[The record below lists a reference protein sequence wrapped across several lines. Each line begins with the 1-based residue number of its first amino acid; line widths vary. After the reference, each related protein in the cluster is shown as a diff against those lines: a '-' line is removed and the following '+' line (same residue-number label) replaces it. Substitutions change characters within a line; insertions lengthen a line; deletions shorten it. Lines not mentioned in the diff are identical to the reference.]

1 MKRLERSF
9 EVHYT
14 NRMKNKDYTFGVITK
29 VPKNVEDG
37 NKYDDL
43 LVRDRRTEED
53 KMTMA
58 NACGYKAYR
67 FYDDEENDS
76 ISRKDVVNAKL
87 PVFSLGEI
95 LILDLYGREIAGR
108 GRKPSKWSVEV
119 EEFNDLDEA
128 IKCAQKVL
136 SEEA

>member
-1 MKRLERSF
+1 
-9 EVHYT
+9 
-14 NRMKNKDYTFGVITK
+14 MKNKDYTFGVITK

-43 LVRDRRTEED
+43 LVRDRKTEED
-53 KMTMA
+53 VMTMA

-67 FYDDEENDS
+67 FYDDEENDG
-76 ISRKDVVNAKL
+76 ISREDVVHVCL

-95 LILDLYGREIAGR
+95 LILDNYGREIAGR
-108 GRKPSKWSVEV
+108 GRKPSKWSVTC
-119 EEFNDLDEA
+119 EEFDSLDNA
-128 IKCAQKVL
+128 IECSQKVL

>member
-1 MKRLERSF
+1 
-9 EVHYT
+9 
-14 NRMKNKDYTFGVITK
+14 MKNKDYTFGVITK
-29 VPKNVEDG
+29 VPKHAEEG

-43 LVRDRRTEED
+43 LVRDRKTEED
-53 KMTMA
+53 VMTMA

-76 ISRKDVVNAKL
+76 ISREDVIHVCL

-95 LILDLYGREIAGR
+95 LILDNCGREIAGR
-108 GRKPSKWSVEV
+108 GRKPSKWSVTC
-119 EEFNDLDEA
+119 EEFNNLDEA
-128 IKCAQKVL
+128 IECSQKVL